1 MSSPFTRIFLVSSPF
16 NDDSL
21 GENPFS
27 EYEALVWLPC
37 RLGRGSALALLGRLQ
52 EGVEEFSAA
61 IAIDPSVAD
70 AWKV

>member
-1 MSSPFTRIFLVSSPF
+1 MSSPFTRDSQGLHPSHS
-16 NDDSL
+16 NSL
-21 GENPFS
+21 GEHPVS
-27 EYEALVWLPC
+27 EHEAVVWLCC

-52 EGVEEFSAA
+52 EGEVEFSAA